1 MRDVRGIIRIRPGG
15 YKTPNAFRMCHP
27 LFKPSFP
34 PQLHLMTR
42 RQSWGVLGPPLC
54 KGGNWNSARVAWCH
68 TCTSS
73 RYMTGTWT
81 FWPKSL
87 SSFLFSQFFYT
98 FSASNRS
105 LWRTRDYIGHF
116 YFIWTEFTDCME
128 ISVIMHP
135 ASKHVFS
142 VRIMPQGPKVLSSVP
157 RLRERGCLMSSSQ
170 KRTQSL
176 KLLPSEGIR
185 NTPRT
190 EWLHFSWQQ
199 KCESAK
205 EQAQRME

>member
-1 MRDVRGIIRIRPGG
+1 
-15 YKTPNAFRMCHP
+15 
-27 LFKPSFP
+27 
-34 PQLHLMTR
+34 MTR
-42 RQSWGVLGPPLC
+42 RQSCEAQSWDPYFASEGTETLQKWPV
-54 KGGNWNSARVAWCH
+54 WCH
-68 TCTSS
+68 TCTSGQYMS
-73 RYMTGTWT
+73 RTWT

-98 FSASNRS
+98 FSASTRS
-105 LWRTRDYIGHF
+105 LWRARDYMGYF
-116 YFIWTEFTDCME
+116 YFIWTEFTDCTE

-135 ASKHVFS
+135 ASKPHVFS

-176 KLLPSEGIR
+176 KLLPSEGIM
-185 NTPRT
+185 NTHRT

-199 KCESAK
+199 KCEFAK
-205 EQAQRME
+205 EQAQCIE